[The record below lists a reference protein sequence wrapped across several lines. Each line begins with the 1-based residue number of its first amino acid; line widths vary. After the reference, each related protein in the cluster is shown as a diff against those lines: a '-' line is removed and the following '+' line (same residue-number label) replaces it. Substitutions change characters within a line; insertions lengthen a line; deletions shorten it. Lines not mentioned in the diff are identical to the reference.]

1 MKRLVYIVAY
11 ARVGYVSNNS
21 KLSDIITAVEQA
33 ENPSSRSV
41 GLGAPVSDKSSSDR
55 KTVPALESFT
65 GQDEDYFSWKEKT
78 INTLGRVGFGRF
90 LTDSSLAVSSKD
102 SAESVFYALRAAMYG
117 GVASTLSQELLDAGE
132 FDPYK
137 LWASLSRYY
146 DTSLNRANVVLF
158 EIKRLLKL
166 QLDVATTP
174 VQFISDF
181 RDCLQ
186 RLRKNKAKVADDDQ
200 TLRALLLVAIQ
211 DESFESIRDN
221 ILEKPNRSVD
231 ELLGDIREKDTSL
244 QMKDGVRSLQGDG
257 QISSRRTQ
265 VQGKGNSRGKTA
277 DAIEQGLWVI
287 PPFPRGWKEAVG
299 AKLFQVMS
307 DWRSSAIYKN
317 FLIKKLNEDF
327 AMKVENS
334 SIKNYQ
340 SKNKFKK
347 SRRARNKDDDESVEK
362 DDDNTIS
369 TDDGNKIRISL
380 NKSRRVITEK

>member
-1 MKRLVYIVAY
+1 M
-11 ARVGYVSNNS
+11 
-21 KLSDIITAVEQA
+21 
-33 ENPSSRSV
+33 
-41 GLGAPVSDKSSSDR
+41 
-55 KTVPALESFT
+55 
-65 GQDEDYFSWKEKT
+65 
-78 INTLGRVGFGRF
+78 
-90 LTDSSLAVSSKD
+90 
-102 SAESVFYALRAAMYG
+102 
-117 GVASTLSQELLDAGE
+117 
-132 FDPYK
+132 
-137 LWASLSRYY
+137 
-146 DTSLNRANVVLF
+146 
-158 EIKRLLKL
+158 
-166 QLDVATTP
+166 
-174 VQFISDF
+174 
-181 RDCLQ
+181 
-186 RLRKNKAKVADDDQ
+186 RKNKAKVADDEQ

-211 DESFESIRDN
+211 DESFESIKDN

-317 FLIKKLNEDF
+317 FLIKKLNENF
-327 AMKVENS
+327 AMKVEKS

-347 SRRARNKDDDESVEK
+347 S
-362 DDDNTIS
+362 DNTIS
-369 TDDGNKIRISL
+369 TDDGNDLKATKKIRISL